1 MLSGAIDYHLDSVP
15 AGRGMLDVNNIVVIY
30 NRVPKTGSTSF
41 IGLAYDLCAKNK
53 FNVIHINTT
62 KNIPTLSLTDQVKYI
77 VAMLLYFMY
86 YMYFATI
93 LGNSQGIN
101 AFLFYFRCDLCIMC
115 QTGWRKSLE
124 YITAMSLTLILA
136 GVYYH

>member
-62 KNIPTLSLTDQVKYI
+62 KNIPTLSLTDQVKCI
-77 VAMLLYFMY
+77 VAMLLYFTY
-86 YMYFATI
+86 Y
-93 LGNSQGIN
+93 
-101 AFLFYFRCDLCIMC
+101 
-115 QTGWRKSLE
+115 LE
-124 YITAMSLTLILA
+124 YGICILSSFW
-136 GVYYH
+136 VIL